1 MAQAPSLMG
10 RALRYLARRE
20 HTQREL
26 ERKLAAHAESAEQLQ
41 ALMQTLVDKDLLS
54 EERAVES
61 WVRVKAPRL
70 GRARLQQ
77 ELRQKGASEEL
88 IRQQLNQL
96 ESTESERAWQVWCKK
111 FGDSPQTPQEHAKQV
126 RFLVARGFGH
136 EAVSQV
142 MRRAQNPNI
151 NLKF

>member
-1 MAQAPSLMG
+1 MPDSPSLLG

-26 ERKLAAHAESAEQLQ
+26 ERKLAPHAESAEQLQ

-54 EERAVES
+54 EQRAVES
-61 WVRVKAPRL
+61 WVRAKAPRM
-70 GRARLQQ
+70 GQVRLMH
-77 ELRQKGASEEL
+77 ELRQKGADESL
-88 IRQQLNQL
+88 IREQIGHLQ
-96 ESTESERAWQVWCKK
+96 ESEIDRAWQVWCKR
-111 FGDSPQTPQEHAKQV
+111 FGEVAQTPQDHAKQV
-126 RFLVARGFGH
+126 RFLTARGFGR